1 MGFRAWFLGW
11 FLASFPAW
19 LRRVAAFFDRDEQAA
34 ALREEM
40 RLHVEL
46 RARKLCQQGLGP
58 AEAARAAQRQ
68 FGNAAWYQGESSEL
82 WGWAM
87 WERFIQD
94 LRHGARTLAKSPG
107 FTAIAVATLALGL
120 GINTAVFSI
129 VNAVMLRALP
139 YKQPELLV
147 SLWEERSRPDDAHN
161 DTKGS
166 SVGTAGTPQRTTV
179 SVANLADYR
188 HSGVFEGL
196 AAFSVTP
203 MNLTAMETPA
213 RVTGESVEWNFF
225 RVLGIS
231 PVRGRAFLAEEDTPD
246 ADPRVIVTHDFWQ
259 ARLGGDAGVL
269 DRSIV
274 LDAKPYRI
282 IGVLPAGFQSPA
294 QLGSQDPIEFYVPS
308 AFSKDLLASR
318 GDHEVNVV
326 ARLRPGVGINKAR
339 AALSTVS
346 SNLAAQYPADRYVR
360 AAIAPLRD
368 DLVRNVRES
377 LLALLGA
384 SGLIVLITCVNVANL
399 LMVRAVGRRHETSVR
414 MALGAGRMRM
424 MLQLVT
430 ESMLIAAA
438 GCVAGIALG
447 RMLMAVLVAMAPAG
461 TPRIHSVAHNVT
473 MDWQVFG
480 LSAAIATI
488 TGLIFGMAPAW
499 QASQVKPLEALKSAG
514 RGSGAKSQVRWRS
527 ALTVAEVALSLVLL
541 VGAGLLLRSFTTLMG
556 VDLGFQPDHVIAMSV
571 NLPKLRYPTPLSRLQ
586 FFQQLDERVRAL
598 PGVQADAYANQMP
611 LRGGWG
617 SGIALDG
624 NSDLRAGPDFQAV
637 SLGYFQTLGIPLLRG
652 RSLTA
657 QDSDGQ
663 MPVAVVNQEF
673 ARELLHGGDPIG
685 HFMQR
690 GPTAPKITIVGVVN
704 DIRRA
709 GKTDIINP
717 EVYLSAAQT
726 TLYPVSLADL
736 AVRTAGDPRT
746 LVNAISRQIWQI
758 DKDQPVTNVRT
769 MDEIIDLSVSQRWFQ
784 TLLLAVFASVA
795 VGLAIVG
802 IYSVL
807 AFSVSQRTSELGIRI
822 ALGAAPRSIF
832 GLVLRQAGTLIA
844 AGMAIGLAG
853 ALALTRVL
861 QDPLFQVR
869 TTDWQA
875 YAGAIALLS
884 LVALAAAFI
893 PARRGASVNP
903 ITALRDE

>member
-1 MGFRAWFLGW
+1 
-11 FLASFPAW
+11 
-19 LRRVAAFFDRDEQAA
+19 
-34 ALREEM
+34 M

-46 RARKLCQQGLGP
+46 RARKLHQQGLG
-58 AEAARAAQRQ
+58 AGEAAYAARRQ

-94 LRHGARTLAKSPG
+94 LRHAARALAKSPG

-139 YKQPELLV
+139 YQQPERLV
-147 SLWEERSRPDDAHN
+147 SLWEESTRPPDTPR

-166 SVGTAGTPQRTTV
+166 SVGTAGTSQRTTV

-188 HSGVFEGL
+188 RSGVFEGL
-196 AAFSVTP
+196 AAFSLTP

-213 RVTGESVEWNFF
+213 RIDGESVEWNFF
-225 RVLGIS
+225 SVLGIS
-231 PVRGRAFLAEEDTPD
+231 LERGRAFLAEEDSPD

-259 ARLGGDAGVL
+259 RRLGGNAGVL
-269 DRSIV
+269 ERSIV
-274 LDAKPYRI
+274 LDAKSYRI
-282 IGVLPAGFQSPA
+282 VGVLPAGFQSPA
-294 QLGSQDPIEFYVPS
+294 QFGRKDPIEFYVPS
-308 AFSKDLLASR
+308 AYSKDLLTSR

-326 ARLRPGVGINKAR
+326 ARLLPGVGVEKAQ
-339 AALSTVS
+339 AALRTVS
-346 SNLAAQYPADRYVR
+346 SNLAAQFPADRYVR
-360 AAIAPLRD
+360 AAIAPLGD

-384 SGLIVLITCVNVANL
+384 TGLIVLIACVNVANL

-414 MALGAGRMRM
+414 MALGAGRLRM
-424 MLQLVT
+424 MRQLVT
-430 ESMLIAAA
+430 ESLLLAAA
-438 GCVAGIALG
+438 GCLAGIVLG
-447 RMLMAVLVAMAPAG
+447 RILMAVLVAMAPAG
-461 TPRIHSVAHNVT
+461 TPRIHSASLHRVT

-480 LSAAIATI
+480 ISAAIATL

-499 QASQVKPLEALKSAG
+499 QASQVKPVEALKSAG

-527 ALTVAEVALSLVLL
+527 ALTVAEVALSLILL

-556 VDLGFQPDHVIAMSV
+556 VDLGFRPDHVIAMSV
-571 NLPKLRYPTPLSRLQ
+571 NLPKLRYPTPLARLQ

-598 PGVQADAYANQMP
+598 PGVQSDAYANQMP

-624 NSDLRAGPDFQAV
+624 NPDLRAVPDFQAV
-637 SLGYFQTLGIPLLRG
+637 SPGYFQTLGIPLLRG
-652 RSLTA
+652 RALTA
-657 QDSDGQ
+657 QDANGQ

-717 EVYLSAAQT
+717 EVYLCAAQT

-736 AVRTAGDPRT
+736 AVRTAGDPRQ

-758 DKDQPVTNVRT
+758 DRDQPVTNVRT
-769 MDEIIDLSVSQRWFQ
+769 MDEIIDSSVSQRRFQ

-795 VGLAIVG
+795 VGLAMVG

-844 AGMAIGLAG
+844 AGMALGLGG

-861 QDPLFQVR
+861 QDLLFQVK

-875 YAGAIALLS
+875 YAGAILLLS
-884 LVALAAAFI
+884 AVALAAAFI

-903 ITALRDE
+903 SVALKEYSRRSCRRCFACT

>member
-1 MGFRAWFLGW
+1 MGIGEWA
-11 FLASFPAW
+11 
-19 LRRVAAFFDRDEQAA
+19 RRVAALFKRDDQTAQ
-34 ALREEM
+34 LREEM

-46 RARKLCQQGLGP
+46 RSRKLRRQGL
-58 AEAARAAQRQ
+58 AADEAAYAARRQ

-82 WGWAM
+82 WGWTM

-120 GINTAVFSI
+120 GMNTAVFSI

-139 YKQPELLV
+139 YQQPDRLV
-147 SLWEERSRPDDAHN
+147 SLWEENSRPEDTPTFN
-161 DTKGS
+161 TKGS
-166 SVGTAGTPQRTTV
+166 PAGTAGTSRRFTV

-188 HSGVFEGL
+188 NSGVFEGL
-196 AAFSVTP
+196 AAFAVTP
-203 MNLTAMETPA
+203 RNLTAMETPA
-213 RVTGESVEWNFF
+213 RISGESVDWNFF
-225 RVLGIS
+225 TVLGIS
-231 PVRGRAFLAEEDTPD
+231 PERGRAFLAEDDSPD
-246 ADPRVIVTHDFWQ
+246 AEPRIVVTHEFWQ
-259 ARLGGDAGVL
+259 RRMGGDAAVL
-269 DRSIV
+269 ERSIV
-274 LDAKPYRI
+274 LDGKPHRV

-294 QLGSQDPIEFYVPS
+294 QLGLKDPIEFYIPS
-308 AFSKDLLASR
+308 AFSKELLASR
-318 GDHEVNVV
+318 GDHEVNAL
-326 ARLRPGVGINKAR
+326 ARLRPGVSVANAQ
-339 AALSTVS
+339 AALKTVS
-346 SNLAAQYPADRYVR
+346 ANLARQYPDSNRYIA

-368 DLVRNVRES
+368 DLVQHVKDS

-384 SGLIVLITCVNVANL
+384 SGLIVLIACVNVANL

-414 MALGAGRMRM
+414 MALGAGRLRM
-424 MLQLVT
+424 MWQLVT
-430 ESMLIAAA
+430 ESMLIATA

-461 TPRIHSVAHNVT
+461 TPRIQSVA

-480 LSAAIATI
+480 AAAAIATI

-499 QASQVKPLEALKSAG
+499 QASQVKPVEALKSAG

-527 ALTVAEVALSLVLL
+527 ALTVVEVALSLILL
-541 VGAGLLLRSFTTLMG
+541 VGAGLLLRSFSTLMG
-556 VDLGFQPDHVIAMSV
+556 VDLGFQPDHVIAINV
-571 NLPKLRYPTPLSRLQ
+571 NLPALRYPTPRARLQ
-586 FFQQLDERVRAL
+586 FFQQLDQRVRAL
-598 PGVQADAYANQMP
+598 PGVQSDAYANRMP

-624 NSDLRAGPDFQAV
+624 NPNLRAAPDFQAV
-637 SLGYFQTLGIPLLRG
+637 SPGYFQTLGIPLLRG
-652 RSLTA
+652 RSLTP
-657 QDSDGQ
+657 QDADGQ

-709 GKTDIINP
+709 GKEDKINP
-717 EVYLSAAQT
+717 EVYLCAAQT
-726 TLYPVSLADL
+726 TLYPVSLSDF
-736 AVRTAGDPRT
+736 AVRTAGDPRQ

-769 MDEIIDLSVSQRWFQ
+769 MDEIIDLAVSQRRFQ

-807 AFSVSQRTSELGIRI
+807 AYTVSQRTSELGIRI

-861 QDPLFQVR
+861 QDLLFQVK
-869 TTDWQA
+869 TTDWRA

-884 LVALAAAFI
+884 VVALAAAFV
-893 PARRGASVNP
+893 PARRGARVNP
-903 ITALRDE
+903 IVALRDE